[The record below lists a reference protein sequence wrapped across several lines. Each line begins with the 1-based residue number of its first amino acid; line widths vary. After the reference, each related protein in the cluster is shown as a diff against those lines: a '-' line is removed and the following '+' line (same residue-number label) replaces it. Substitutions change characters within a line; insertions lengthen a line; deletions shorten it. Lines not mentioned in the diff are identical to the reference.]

1 MAGDVALQNARRMAG
16 DVVLQNELLKFASA
30 PLKNMAVAPGDPHEI
45 EAQRSSSSSSEG
57 EADDSDD
64 DDDSLLVRALRTGI
78 YGDADAMEER

>member
-1 MAGDVALQNARRMAG
+1 MRESR
-16 DVVLQNELLKFASA
+16 
-30 PLKNMAVAPGDPHEI
+30 PLGKP
-45 EAQRSSSSSSEG
+45 SSEG